1 MMEGGASESRSIL
14 LQFPVCMATPTKA
27 IRIFV
32 VDDHVLFRESLV
44 AVLNTQKDLEV
55 VGQGATVD
63 ESKSRLSASKPDVVL
78 CEVRMDGQS
87 GLDLLRDIPTL
98 SPGARA
104 IALSATEGEKDVV
117 EAMRRGA
124 RGFLAKQCPVDLF
137 LKCLRK
143 VHGGEIWLNGHLTE
157 AVLHAFGS
165 QQPPSKLDGKTQLS
179 RREMEVIQL
188 VIQGYKNRDIAQK
201 LFISEKTVKN
211 HLSAIFNKLGVTDR
225 LELTLYAF
233 ERRLFPPE

>member
-1 MMEGGASESRSIL
+1 
-14 LQFPVCMATPTKA
+14 MAIATKA

-32 VDDHVLFRESLV
+32 VDGHVLFRESLV
-44 AVLNTQKDLEV
+44 ALLSAQKDLEV
-55 VGQGATVD
+55 VGQGGTAE
-63 ESKSRLSASKPDVVL
+63 ESKPRLSASKPDIVL

-87 GLDLLRDIPTL
+87 GLDLLRDIPSL
-98 SPGARA
+98 SPGTRA
-104 IALSATEGEKDVV
+104 IALSATVGEADVV

-137 LKCLRK
+137 LKCVRK
-143 VHGGEIWLNGHLTE
+143 VYGGEIWLNGRFTE
-157 AVLHAFGS
+157 AVLHAFGNL
-165 QQPPSKLDGKTQLS
+165 QPPSKLDGKTELS

-188 VIQGYKNRDIAQK
+188 VVQGYKNRDIAQK

-211 HLSAIFNKLGVTDR
+211 HLSAIFNKLGVADR

>member
-1 MMEGGASESRSIL
+1 MPSKS
-14 LQFPVCMATPTKA
+14 

-32 VDDHVLFRESLV
+32 VDDHVLYRESLV
-44 AVLNTQKDLEV
+44 AILNAQKDLEV
-55 VGQGATVD
+55 VGQGGSLD
-63 ESKSRLSASKPDVVL
+63 ETKPRLAASKPDVVL
-78 CEVRMDGQS
+78 CEVKLPGQA
-87 GLDLLRDIPTL
+87 GLDLLREAPSL
-98 SPGARA
+98 SPGSRT
-104 IALSATEGEKDVV
+104 IALAANVVEQDVV

-124 RGFLAKQCPVDLF
+124 RGFLAKQCRVDLF
-137 LKCLRK
+137 LKCVRK

-157 AVLHAFGS
+157 AVLHAFGT

-188 VIQGYKNRDIAQK
+188 VVQGYKNRDIAQK

-211 HLSAIFNKLGVTDR
+211 HLSAIFNKLGVADR

>member
-1 MMEGGASESRSIL
+1 MPSKS
-14 LQFPVCMATPTKA
+14 

-32 VDDHVLFRESLV
+32 VDDHVLYRESLV
-44 AVLNTQKDLEV
+44 AILNAEKDLEV
-55 VGQGATVD
+55 VGQGSSLNET
-63 ESKSRLSASKPDVVL
+63 KPRLAASKPDIVL
-78 CEVRMDGQS
+78 CEVKLPGQA
-87 GLDLLRDIPTL
+87 GLELLREVPSL
-98 SPGARA
+98 SPASRI
-104 IALSATEGEKDVV
+104 IAVSATEVEQEVV

-124 RGFLAKQCPVDLF
+124 RGFLAKQCPVNLF
-137 LKCLRK
+137 LKCVRK
-143 VHGGEIWLNGHLTE
+143 VHSGEIWLNGHLTE
-157 AVLHAFGS
+157 AVLHAFGT
-165 QQPPSKLDGKTQLS
+165 QQPPSKLDGKTELS

-211 HLSAIFNKLGVTDR
+211 HLSAIFNKVGVSDR

>member
-1 MMEGGASESRSIL
+1 MSSK
-14 LQFPVCMATPTKA
+14 P

-32 VDDHVLFRESLV
+32 VDDHVLYRESLV
-44 AVLNTQKDLEV
+44 AVLDAQRDLKV
-55 VGQGATVD
+55 VGQGSTAD
-63 ESKSRLSASKPDVVL
+63 ESKARLSDSKPDVVL
-78 CEVRMDGQS
+78 CEVKLPGQ
-87 GLDLLRDIPTL
+87 GGFDLLRDVPSL
-98 SPGARA
+98 SPNSRMIA
-104 IALSATEGEKDVV
+104 ISATVAANDVV

-124 RGFLAKQCPVDLF
+124 RGFLAKQCPLDLF
-137 LKCLRK
+137 LKCVRK
-143 VHGGEIWLNGHLTE
+143 VHSGEIWLNGPLTE

-165 QQPPSKLDGKTQLS
+165 QQAPSKLDGKTELS

-188 VIQGYKNRDIAQK
+188 VVQGYKNRDIAQS

-211 HLSAIFNKLGVTDR
+211 HLSAIFNKLGVSDR

>member
-1 MMEGGASESRSIL
+1 MLSK
-14 LQFPVCMATPTKA
+14 P

-32 VDDHVLFRESLV
+32 VDDHVLYRESLV
-44 AVLNTQKDLEV
+44 AVLDAQRDLKV
-55 VGQGATVD
+55 VGQGNTAE
-63 ESKSRLSASKPDVVL
+63 ESKARLSDSKPDVVL
-78 CEVRMDGQS
+78 CEVKLPGQG
-87 GLDLLRDIPTL
+87 GLDLLRDVPAL
-98 SPGARA
+98 SPTSRMIA
-104 IALSATEGEKDVV
+104 ISSTETANDVV

-124 RGFLAKQCPVDLF
+124 RGFLAKQCSRDLL
-137 LKCLRK
+137 LKCVRK
-143 VHGGEIWLNGHLTE
+143 VHSGEIWLNGPLTE

-165 QQPPSKLDGKTQLS
+165 QQPSSKLDGKTELS

-188 VIQGYKNRDIAQK
+188 VVQGYKNRDIAQS

-211 HLSAIFNKLGVTDR
+211 HLSAIFNKLGVSDR

>member
-1 MMEGGASESRSIL
+1 MPAK
-14 LQFPVCMATPTKA
+14 P

-32 VDDHVLFRESLV
+32 IDDNVLYRDSLV
-44 AVLNTQKDLEV
+44 ALLKAEKDLDV
-55 VGQGATVD
+55 VGQGSTVD
-63 ESKSRLSASKPDVVL
+63 ETKPRLAETKPDIVV
-78 CEVRMDGQS
+78 CEVALPGRG
-87 GLDLLRDIPTL
+87 GLDLLREVPSLCPESRTIAISDSEVESDI
-98 SPGARA
+98 
-104 IALSATEGEKDVV
+104 V

-124 RGFLAKQCPVDLF
+124 RGFLDKQSSVDLF
-137 LKCLRK
+137 LKCVRK
-143 VHGGEIWLNGHLTE
+143 VHTGEIWLSGRLTE

-165 QQPPSKLDGKTQLS
+165 QQVPSKLNGKAELS

-188 VIQGYKNRDIAQK
+188 VILGYKNRDIAQK

-211 HLSAIFNKLGVTDR
+211 HLSAIFNKLGVADR